1 MFFEVIE
8 RPFVTRGHIDR
19 DITITISGKDPILP
33 ENFLRAARANHV
45 GGGNNILVVNGH
57 LFKGKDLHCRK
68 FSAGFARSHQ
78 TKPKA
83 LLRKRDSGA
92 ERSVTFWGVAVGG
105 GAEKT
110 PNLDFMKRFPCKG
123 GCGTTMISHTFRW

>member
-1 MFFEVIE
+1 M
-8 RPFVTRGHIDR
+8 GA
-19 DITITISGKDPILP
+19 
-33 ENFLRAARANHV
+33 LRAQIVWDGGITFWWRMVTFSKGRTSTV
-45 GGGNNILVVNGH
+45 GN
-57 LFKGKDLHCRK
+57 FPTR
-68 FSAGFARSHQ
+68 FARSHQ

-110 PNLDFMKRFPCKG
+110 PNLDFMKSYPCKG
-123 GCGTTMISHTFRW
+123 GCGTTIISHTLR